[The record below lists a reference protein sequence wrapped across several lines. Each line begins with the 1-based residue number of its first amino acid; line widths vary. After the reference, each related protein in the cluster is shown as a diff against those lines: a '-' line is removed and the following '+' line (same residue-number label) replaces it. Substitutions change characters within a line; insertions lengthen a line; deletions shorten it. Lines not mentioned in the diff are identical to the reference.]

1 MTHYSTK
8 HDIISPLR
16 GLCLFL
22 FRFFAINLSPFQGL
36 FECFLI
42 VAVIKKTTPQRK
54 ILHNI
59 CVIITLKVSNGDHSF
74 GVVFYNN
81 AILCCNILTMNDL
94 YITIKKIT
102 KKSSAKSYTFDIKV
116 LALSDKSPIMPNH
129 SLFLYDKHL

>member
-8 HDIISPLR
+8 HDIISPRR

-42 VAVIKKTTPQRK
+42 VAVIKKAIPQCK

-102 KKSSAKSYTFDIKV
+102 KKSNSMRYNFDIKI
-116 LALSDKSPIMPNH
+116 LALFH
-129 SLFLYDKHL
+129 